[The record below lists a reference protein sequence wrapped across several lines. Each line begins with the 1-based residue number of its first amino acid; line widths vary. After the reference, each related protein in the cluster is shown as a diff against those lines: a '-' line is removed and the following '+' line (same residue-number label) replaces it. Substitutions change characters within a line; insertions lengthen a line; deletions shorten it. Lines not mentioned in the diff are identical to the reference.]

1 MAASLWQATGEQEY
15 IVTGQLAAGA
25 AFVTGGN
32 AQHHRADFALGAVD
46 CGKDVGTL

>member
-1 MAASLWQATGEQEY
+1 MTAPLRQTTGEHEY
-15 IVTGQLAAGA
+15 VVTGQLAAGA
-25 AFVTGGN
+25 TFVTGGN